1 MSASRAGAIWKD
13 ESPSGSCRQPM
24 TRSAEACAV
33 ASGDRKRGGS
43 PPSFLLPCCWQRSH
57 ASRAGAQLARPC
69 QVGLPNS
76 LLTVATGGRTI
87 TLRESSLDAK
97 LRDSTTLS
105 CRYHY
110 KGGIFSVRVSR
121 YRTPALAARQFRSL
135 CKTARPA
142 AIGSHSC
149 LQDLR
154 FTVNSGFRYR
164 HLRDA
169 VALHGARVVAVGT
182 SSNPPPAS
190 LGFHVRAVKYLL
202 AQP

>member
-13 ESPSGSCRQPM
+13 ESSSGSCRQPR
-24 TRSAEACAV
+24 TKVSGGVRCGVWGQEARWLAALILAAV
-33 ASGDRKRGGS
+33 
-43 PPSFLLPCCWQRSH
+43 LLAAFAWP
-57 ASRAGAQLARPC
+57 SRAGAQLARPC

-154 FTVNSGFRYR
+154 GS
-164 HLRDA
+164 
-169 VALHGARVVAVGT
+169 
-182 SSNPPPAS
+182 P
-190 LGFHVRAVKYLL
+190 
-202 AQP
+202 